1 MEIASTLLII
11 SAGAGVRFSFYFCS
25 TAQIRLVDSKIELSC
40 INPAAN
46 EEKAA

>member
-25 TAQIRLVDSKIELSC
+25 TL
-40 INPAAN
+40 N
-46 EEKAA
+46 